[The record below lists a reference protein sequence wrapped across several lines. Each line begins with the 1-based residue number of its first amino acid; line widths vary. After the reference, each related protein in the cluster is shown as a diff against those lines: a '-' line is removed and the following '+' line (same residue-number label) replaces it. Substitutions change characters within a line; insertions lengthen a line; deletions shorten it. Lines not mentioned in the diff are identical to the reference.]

1 MRHQSNRKV
10 AKVLL
15 LVDVISLMGCQRAPS
30 IDVLGS
36 FFPAWLLCLVLGI
49 VLTTGTRFLLLKLHL
64 EEALSPPV
72 LMYACATALFT
83 FALWL
88 LFFHGGDL
96 MELEQTQTTNRKAVR
111 NLRIAI

>member
-1 MRHQSNRKV
+1 MPQRLGAQ
-10 AKVLL
+10 VLL
-15 LVDVISLMGCQRAPS
+15 LGTTISLVGCQRAPS

-64 EEALSPPV
+64 EEAFSPPI
-72 LMYACATALFT
+72 LMYACSTALIT

-88 LFFHGGDL
+88 LFYH
-96 MELEQTQTTNRKAVR
+96 
-111 NLRIAI
+111 